1 MVGRLFN
8 RPGKPQHEFPRNLA
22 QAINPPV
29 RAVQVVGQAVNR
41 ARRRPDVSVIQLH
54 PVRLAPNK
62 LAGTRAVQVLTAVE
76 LAKARIKRFTAKS
89 KLTHTFGRTTK
100 AATVRAIKVAGQAV
114 ARAKLRVRLDV
125 TVQRIKPVR
134 ATPAVV
140 AIPVPVTV
148 VCSARKRQA
157 VGIRLK
163 HGVVKLGKAK
173 PSLNVQILPAPTRIV
188 CAARKRLTVD
198 RRIRRGKVQETQPV
212 KVANPVLI
220 SIFPAPTNV
229 VCAARKRRV
238 WQLRSKSSAQLHHPG
253 GGIVAPV
260 PPVDIAA
267 PIGHPVG
274 GIYYVKKRW
283 KNSAERLR
291 RLLDGEESKVAPVPP
306 AEPEAL
312 GVRKVAP
319 TSVVQRATPN
329 NLRLLAEKLAAAQ
342 KALEARAAELQA
354 ELDEEEE
361 LILLLVASNAFTR
374 LPL

>member
-1 MVGRLFN
+1 MVRRLFN

-54 PVRLAPNK
+54 PVWLAPNK
-62 LAGTRAVQVLTAVE
+62 RAGTRAIQVLTAVE
-76 LAKARIKRFTAKS
+76 LAKARIKRLTAKNE
-89 KLTHTFGRTTK
+89 LTHVFGKSTRTV
-100 AATVRAIKVAGQAV
+100 VRAVKVVSQVRLLRARLQRLTAKTEVIRVFGHVTRPAPVRAVKVIGQAV
-114 ARAKLRVRLDV
+114 NRAKLKVRLDV
-125 TVQRIKPVR
+125 EVVQTKPVR
-134 ATPAVV
+134 STVIVQYVPTPVRV
-140 AIPVPVTV
+140 
-148 VCSARKRQA
+148 
-157 VGIRLK
+157 
-163 HGVVKLGKAK
+163 
-173 PSLNVQILPAPTRIV
+173 V
-188 CAARKRLTVD
+188 CAARKRLAVD
-198 RRIRRGKVQETQPV
+198 RRIKRTRVV
-212 KVANPVLI
+212 KVGPVRTVIPVLT
-220 SIFPAPTNV
+220 FPAPVNV

-238 WQLRSKSSAQLHHPG
+238 WKLRAKSSAQLGRPG
-253 GGIVAPV
+253 SGAGIPISGI
-260 PPVDIAA
+260 PA

-291 RLLDGEESKVAPVPP
+291 RLLDEEESKVAPVPP

-319 TSVVQRATPN
+319 TSVVQRAAPN
-329 NLRLLAEKLAAAQ
+329 NLRLLAQKLAAAQ